1 MLQVSGPGGGTWQPA
16 KAGGVG
22 IHTIS
27 PRGLGDGWHAWLYA
41 VGMNGGTPSPWSSFP
56 TASPGSPNIVWEG
69 FGIDRASPIVVAT
82 NHTPPS
88 PFSTQTVNLS
98 ARARDQAALSGLRW
112 IQIRIS
118 TNGGVTYGAPIQSPN
133 YNGAFDRTFTTTRGP
148 WAAGTN
154 VCFQARARDRA
165 GNQSGW
171 GGRDCFLVRA
181 GADLAVDPIGN
192 YGEFHVN
199 DPFSVNVIVRN
210 TGEQN
215 AGAFVLQ
222 FCPRGNRITYT
233 CSVAWQSRNI
243 ASLAAGSALL
253 RTFNITAPN
262 SAGFPRTYYML
273 ARADWPPPGAVQE
286 EEESANNRNWG
297 QFTVIG
303 PPPWFMTRIG
313 DVGSY
318 EKIEP
323 KIPPPVG
330 RSADYLVISESVITR
345 FTSVRDWLVPN
356 YTGINI
362 KPAPVDLPPPAG
374 TSIYQAYFDKYK
386 PDTTNTIANLNAI
399 SASGGNRVYYVN
411 GTLSIPGG
419 GVVFNKEPAVVFVRE
434 HMEINGS
441 LVIGSNTGIIFV
453 VNEYIEVKN
462 GVGRADGV
470 YLFDGDFTVRSRGNS
485 TERRFFAY
493 GSVIGGFDRG
503 TFELNRDFRSA
514 LNGSTPTERFIYQAK
529 YLWLF
534 REVIGDT
541 KARFKEVAP

>member
-1 MLQVSGPGGGTWQPA
+1 
-16 KAGGVG
+16 
-22 IHTIS
+22 
-27 PRGLGDGWHAWLYA
+27 
-41 VGMNGGTPSPWSSFP
+41 
-56 TASPGSPNIVWEG
+56 
-69 FGIDRASPIVVAT
+69 
-82 NHTPPS
+82 
-88 PFSTQTVNLS
+88 
-98 ARARDQAALSGLRW
+98 
-112 IQIRIS
+112 
-118 TNGGVTYGAPIQSPN
+118 
-133 YNGAFDRTFTTTRGP
+133 
-148 WAAGTN
+148 
-154 VCFQARARDRA
+154 
-165 GNQSGW
+165 
-171 GGRDCFLVRA
+171 
-181 GADLAVDPIGN
+181 
-192 YGEFHVN
+192 
-199 DPFSVNVIVRN
+199 
-210 TGEQN
+210 
-215 AGAFVLQ
+215 
-222 FCPRGNRITYT
+222 
-233 CSVAWQSRNI
+233 
-243 ASLAAGSALL
+243 
-253 RTFNITAPN
+253 
-262 SAGFPRTYYML
+262 
-273 ARADWPPPGAVQE
+273 
-286 EEESANNRNWG
+286 
-297 QFTVIG
+297 
-303 PPPWFMTRIG
+303 
-313 DVGSY
+313 VGSY